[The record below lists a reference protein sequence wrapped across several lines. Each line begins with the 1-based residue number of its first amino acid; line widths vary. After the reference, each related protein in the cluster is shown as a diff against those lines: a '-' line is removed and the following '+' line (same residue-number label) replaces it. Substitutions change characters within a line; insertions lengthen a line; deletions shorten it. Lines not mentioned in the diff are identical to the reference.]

1 MALLIYK
8 LSIPYFMIKY
18 YFLEYAACRLSLIRL
33 CSLVAVL
40 IEYDKKGKSTTYS
53 SQTVFHNVCSEHAV
67 LFLCLYHFVSKGATK
82 AATPNCVPQSIV
94 RARHTPYK
102 RYFIMFVRSTPCS
115 SCVCVI
121 LSVKTATKAAHL
133 TAFLLGRELY

>member
-1 MALLIYK
+1 MQPRWSLLV
-8 LSIPYFMIKY
+8 
-18 YFLEYAACRLSLIRL
+18 RL

-40 IEYDKKGKSTTYS
+40 IEYDKKGRARHTPHKRYFIMFVRSTPCS
-53 SQTVFHNVCSEHAV
+53 SYVCVILSV
-67 LFLCLYHFVSKGATK
+67 KTATK

-94 RARHTPYK
+94 RARHTPHK

-115 SCVCVI
+115 SCVCII
-121 LSVKTATKAAHL
+121 LSVKAPRRLLHL

>member
-1 MALLIYK
+1 M
-8 LSIPYFMIKY
+8 
-18 YFLEYAACRLSLIRL
+18 SLCI
-33 CSLVAVL
+33 LVAVL
-40 IEYDKKGKSTTYS
+40 IEYDKKGRARHTPHKRYFIMFVRSTPCS
-53 SQTVFHNVCSEHAV
+53 SYVCVILSV
-67 LFLCLYHFVSKGATK
+67 KTATK

-121 LSVKTATKAAHL
+121 LSVKTATKAATPNCVPQGIVRARHIP
-133 TAFLLGRELY
+133 TRTNTVVRFI